1 MYRHRRSG
9 TKPKSWFERSEG
21 QLLLERQRLLVQ
33 QHYPGLTFQ
42 VDSESGR
49 MLLEGNFVLK
59 AECGIPTTFHIRL
72 RFPRDYPA
80 SEPTAYDAD
89 AFFPRDVDRHIFSSG
104 AFCLWLPP
112 CSPWD
117 RTDPDESLLRFLAE
131 VAVFLERQLVYDAT
145 GGKQWP
151 GPQYRHGKFGYLDF
165 MLSILQGNEQLLD
178 ALLPAILGKISPGR
192 NDLCPCGSQLKYK
205 RCHAGVVEDLVGRIG
220 RDTLDF
226 YFKEPVRKPNTQTAP
241 SPNMERKSA

>member
-1 MYRHRRSG
+1 LYRHRRSG
-9 TKPKSWFERSEG
+9 SKPKSWFERSEG

-49 MLLEGNFVLK
+49 MLLEGNFVIK

-80 SEPTAYDAD
+80 SEPTAYDAGS
-89 AFFPRDVDRHIFSSG
+89 FFPRDVDRHILASG

-117 RTDPDESLLRFLAE
+117 RTDPNESLLRFLAE

-165 MLSILQGNEQLLD
+165 ILSILQGDEQLLN
-178 ALLPAILGKISPGR
+178 ALLPVILGKISPGR
-192 NDLCPCGSQLKYK
+192 NDLCLCGSQMKHK
-205 RCHAGVVEDLVGRIG
+205 RCHASIVEDLVGRIG